1 MKTKL
6 LIKSFLVAVGLCA
19 GVNASWATPTIIKTY
34 DFDAATAAASSQTVL
49 AYSGTTTINKTSCDN
64 LTGDWAGIAVQGA
77 GSWHIYHTNS
87 KGVLQGNGYYNNN
100 GGGRLFGILS
110 LKAGDIVHI
119 TASGGLANSA
129 TNATY
134 DAVNSTEGTDCYY
147 TVTSDGNFGV
157 SLTRYYYIHVVTI
170 IRDLADLEL
179 PTYDITGVN
188 GTERQVTLSCLTDGA
203 DIKYNTVNDKSAPG
217 WTTYTAPFYTSEGTL
232 YAYSEKSSNTSD
244 VITIST
250 GAGAAITLNAPT
262 IAGTFVS
269 NGLMY
274 NPNYTFSSDQAGK
287 VIGDPTITYT
297 YSFNSG
303 ASTGGTSFSPSSNGS
318 LTVTVSAEGYTSNS
332 TTQDVFGG
340 DFIRTY
346 FFDAINDVTVDTE
359 SGTWEYASNVN
370 GAQWT
375 FTSIENCTYTLRS
388 DISFTNFMYARA
400 TTAQTKQGFYTRL
413 NAGSINFSLADGEA
427 IVFSTLG
434 NSIITGSSAT
444 SQAIARYTNVR
455 SISIYTPATEV
466 DYAIIDCKHY
476 ESSDA
481 FATAVAA
488 ESFSTAA
495 EVYAFHT
502 AWQIAQAKASGSK
515 DLTKLIRNA
524 AIADATDWGGAN
536 LNYNQQY
543 TGAPDNTYIDIYN
556 NTINTNQ
563 TIYGVPA
570 GTYKIK
576 AATRAAVGTSGTLY
590 VNDGTS
596 DIAKVSQIT
605 NVGNTGGDLGNGW
618 SWSEMIFTLT
628 ETKNLLIGFW
638 ANATSEKWA
647 GCDDWHMELLGVSA
661 TIGSTGWTTFASPY
675 ALDLSSITATEGEVK
690 AYYASSVNTD
700 KVRMI
705 STDKNDVIAGEG
717 LMFKGTVGAVVTIP
731 VVASGTAVDGNLL
744 VGCTTETNLT
754 NNANYYVLVN
764 NGGTPEF
771 QCLADNG
778 ATIPAGKAYLNA
790 PTAGARLSIVFDD
803 ETTGIVNLPTANS
816 KGEGAVYNLNGQ
828 RVQKAQKS
836 LYIIDGKK
844 VMVK

>member
-19 GVNASWATPTIIKTY
+19 GVNGSLATPTIIKTY

-49 AYSGTTTINKTSCDN
+49 AYSGTTSINKTGCDN

-77 GSWHIYHTNS
+77 GGWHIYHTS
-87 KGVLQGNGYYNNN
+87 SQGVLQGNGYYNNN
-100 GGGRLFGILS
+100 GGGRIFGILS

-134 DAVNSTEGTDCYY
+134 DAENSTEGTDCYY

-170 IRDLADLEL
+170 TRDLADLEL

-274 NPNYTFSSDQAGK
+274 NPNYTFSSNQAGK

-346 FFDAINDVTVDTE
+346 FFDTINDVTVDTE
-359 SGTWEYASNVN
+359 SGTWENASNVN
-370 GAQWT
+370 SAQWT

-388 DISFTNFMYARA
+388 DISLTGFMYARA

-413 NAGSINFSLADGEA
+413 SDGSINFSLADGEA

-444 SQAIARYTNVR
+444 SQAIAKYTNVR
-455 SISIYTPATEV
+455 SISIYTPAT
-466 DYAIIDCKHY
+466 A
-476 ESSDA
+476 
-481 FATAVAA
+481 
-488 ESFSTAA
+488 
-495 EVYAFHT
+495 
-502 AWQIAQAKASGSK
+502 
-515 DLTKLIRNA
+515 
-524 AIADATDWGGAN
+524 
-536 LNYNQQY
+536 
-543 TGAPDNTYIDIYN
+543 
-556 NTINTNQ
+556 
-563 TIYGVPA
+563 
-570 GTYKIK
+570 
-576 AATRAAVGTSGTLY
+576 
-590 VNDGTS
+590 
-596 DIAKVSQIT
+596 
-605 NVGNTGGDLGNGW
+605 
-618 SWSEMIFTLT
+618 
-628 ETKNLLIGFW
+628 
-638 ANATSEKWA
+638 
-647 GCDDWHMELLGVSA
+647 A

-690 AYYASSVNTD
+690 AYYASSVNAD

-717 LMFKGTVGAVVTIP
+717 LMFKGTPGAVVTIP

-828 RVQKAQKS
+828 RVQKAQKG